1 MISNPKEGLLSHMD
15 DNQVIEYLKNHPEFF
30 EVHANLLSDIKVGHA
45 SGEAVSLIERQ
56 VELLRERILRMRRRM
71 NLLLQTAR
79 NNDELFAKVRSLT
92 LTLLDTH
99 TWHDL
104 NEALATNMLVD
115 FNADYVCCHVQNH
128 YAIYDHIRDY
138 RDTAP
143 FDPFV
148 RGIMPVCATLRAAE
162 LQALF
167 PMQTHETDGSAVL
180 LPLSLKQGAGCLAV
194 GSRDTRRFTR
204 DLDTY
209 FVGYM
214 ADVLSRVIDR
224 LD

>member
-1 MISNPKEGLLSHMD
+1 MD
-15 DNQVIEYLKNHPEFF
+15 DHQVIEFLKTHPDFF
-30 EVHANLLSDIKVGHA
+30 EAHTNLLSDIKVGHA

-56 VELLRERILRMRRRM
+56 VELLRERILRMRRRL

-92 LTLLDTH
+92 LALLDVS

-104 NEALATNMLVD
+104 NEVLATNVLVE

-138 RDTAP
+138 RDAAP
-143 FDPFV
+143 FAGFV
-148 RGIMPVCATLRAAE
+148 RGAMPVCAALRAAE

-180 LPLSLKQGAGCLAV
+180 LPLSLKRGDGCLAV
-194 GSRDTRRFTR
+194 GSRDTHRFTR

-209 FVGYM
+209 FVGYI
-214 ADVLSRVIDR
+214 ADVLGRIIDR

>member
-1 MISNPKEGLLSHMD
+1 MD
-15 DNQVIEYLKNHPEFF
+15 DNQVVEYLKTHPEFF
-30 EVHANLLSDIKVGHA
+30 EVHSNLLSDIKVGHA
-45 SGEAVSLIERQ
+45 SGEAISLIERQ
-56 VELLRERILRMRRRM
+56 VEVLRERMLGMRRRM

-92 LTLLDTH
+92 LTLLDIH
-99 TWHDL
+99 SWHDL
-104 NEALATNMLVD
+104 NEVLATNMLVD

-138 RDTAP
+138 RQDGP
-143 FDPFV
+143 FEPFV
-148 RGIMPVCATLRAAE
+148 RGTMPVCATLRAAE

-180 LPLSLKQGAGCLAV
+180 LPLSLNRGPGCLAV
-194 GSRDTRRFTR
+194 GSRDTGRFTR

-209 FVGYM
+209 FVSYI
-214 ADVLSRVIDR
+214 ADVLGRIIDR